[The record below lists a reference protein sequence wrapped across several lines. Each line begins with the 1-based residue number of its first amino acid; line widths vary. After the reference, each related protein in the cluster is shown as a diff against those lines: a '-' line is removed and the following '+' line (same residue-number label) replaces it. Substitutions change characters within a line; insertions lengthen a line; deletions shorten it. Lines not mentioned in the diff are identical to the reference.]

1 MSAVASPVGTTPL
14 IAEPV
19 SVSLAPPPPPPPELV
34 FADVTSEEEETIA
47 AAVPRDGLEG
57 LVGAGPPAHA
67 AIASNIIRVTTDVTL
82 VCIIYCHPLFCA
94 DRSVVR
100 LM

>member
-19 SVSLAPPPPPPPELV
+19 SASFAPPPPPPELV
-34 FADVTSEEEETIA
+34 FADVISEEEATRA
-47 AAVPRDGLEG
+47 VAVPGDGLDG
-57 LVGAGPPAHA
+57 LVGACPPAHA
-67 AIASNIIRVTTDVTL
+67 AIASNIIKVTRDLTL
-82 VCIIYCHPLFCA
+82 ICIIYCQPLFCA

-100 LM
+100 LL